1 MDLAARRICYRA
13 LWGFA
18 KPFHRRLPAKKQ
30 PPRQTCGRTR
40 ALPARLLAAPLLRP
54 TAPSL
59 RQPLT
64 RPLPADDHFMSTTAF
79 PQRRA
84 PDSLAILTMIA
95 LCAIWGFQQVA
106 IKTTNAA
113 VPPVFQAGL
122 RSTMAALLVWGWAR
136 ARGTPLFRD
145 DGTLGAGLLAGVLF
159 AAEFVCIFL
168 GLTLTSASRM
178 AVFLYTAP
186 CFTALGLHWF
196 VDGER
201 LRRTQWAGIVV
212 AFAGMTLAFA
222 DGFTRVHAGP
232 QGSTL
237 AGVTGDALGVLGG
250 ITWAATTVVV
260 RATRLAQS
268 SASKTLFYQLAVSA
282 VVLLALAVGL
292 GQARMTTVTPL
303 VVVSL
308 AYQAVIVAFVS
319 YLTWFWLLTR
329 YIVSRLSVFS
339 FLTPLFG
346 VTFGVLLLG
355 ESFSVRFLLAA
366 MMVLA
371 GIALVNAP
379 ARREAAC

>member
-1 MDLAARRICYRA
+1 MVRCRESLTKNDPMSAT
-13 LWGFA
+13 
-18 KPFHRRLPAKKQ
+18 P
-30 PPRQTCGRTR
+30 
-40 ALPARLLAAPLLRP
+40 ALPA
-54 TAPSL
+54 
-59 RQPLT
+59 
-64 RPLPADDHFMSTTAF
+64 
-79 PQRRA
+79 RRA
-84 PDSLAILTMIA
+84 PDSFAILTMIA

-106 IKTTNAA
+106 IKSTNAA
-113 VPPVFQAGL
+113 LPPIFQAGL
-122 RSTMAALLVWGWAR
+122 RSAMAAILVWGWAR

-159 AAEFVCIFL
+159 ASEFVCIFL

-201 LRRTQWAGIVV
+201 MRRTQWAGIVV
-212 AFAGMTLAFA
+212 AFAGMALAFA
-222 DGFTRVHAGP
+222 DGFTRAHAATASASH
-232 QGSTL
+232 GSTL

-250 ITWAATTVVV
+250 IAWAATTVVV
-260 RATRLAQS
+260 RGSRLAQT

-292 GQARMTTVTPL
+292 GQAKVETVTTIAII
-303 VVVSL
+303 SL
-308 AYQAVIVAFVS
+308 AYQAVVVAFVS
-319 YLTWFWLLTR
+319 YLIWFWLLTR

-366 MMVLA
+366 LMVLT

-379 ARREAAC
+379 ARRRTV